1 MLFTETL
8 FLGPLGIPKKKIQLL
23 NIFIQDWLCH
33 LKVFST
39 GKKTETLKG
48 HLLTVECMMVST
60 ILKV

>member
-8 FLGPLGIPKKKIQLL
+8 FLGPLGIPEKKIQLL
-23 NIFIQDWLCH
+23 NIFIQDWLHH

-39 GKKTETLKG
+39 GKKPETLKG